1 MEVSIGIYAIIF
13 IFFFLVTPGF
23 LARRFYYHG
32 EFSKQINLNINPFM
46 NVIYSLFTGI
56 MLSLVFIYISNCFIN
71 NAINIDIILSDFDEN
86 FISLN
91 SEVNQNERFNG
102 LTNNMKSYYLPFIG
116 AIYVFSAMVGY
127 FSSKVILFFNWD
139 TKWKFLRFNNNW
151 HYQFSGRILKFKKIF
166 SVDFNHKLK
175 VKHTYLD
182 ILVSENGDKATLYS
196 GLYADYD
203 INPQDTTKLEKIHL
217 YKAIRYK
224 KVEDKVE
231 IKNIPGNLFTIMGN
245 NILNINCTYICY
257 DEDETKFRKFIIQKN
272 VLFPLLI
279 ISTLFF
285 LSILVSF
292 IFSIN
297 IINTEWFKLLLSQSF
312 IFKTIFIFTTNIVI
326 GLITPFQIKSL
337 EKRVV
342 FIGFKAYVYK
352 IILSLIMI
360 ILLCIMYFGLP
371 NIILWLF

>member
-1 MEVSIGIYAIIF
+1 MEVSIGIYAIFF

-46 NVIYSLFTGI
+46 NVIYSLFVGI

-71 NAINIDIILSDFDEN
+71 NAINIDTILSDFDEN
-86 FISLN
+86 FITPN
-91 SEVNQNERFNG
+91 SKINQSERFYG

-116 AIYVFSAMVGY
+116 TIYVFSAIVGY

-151 HYQFSGRILKFKKIF
+151 HYQFSGRILKFKKNL
-166 SVDFNHKLK
+166 SVGFNHKLK
-175 VKHTYLD
+175 VKYTYLD
-182 ILVSENGDKATLYS
+182 ILVAENGDKATLYS

-203 INPQDTTKLEKIHL
+203 INPLDTTKLEKIHL
-217 YKAIRYK
+217 YKATRYK
-224 KVEDKVE
+224 KTKDTVE

-257 DEDETKFRKFIIQKN
+257 DEDETKFKRFIIQKN
-272 VLFPLLI
+272 ILFPFLI
-279 ISTLFF
+279 ISTVFF

-297 IINTEWFKLLLSQSF
+297 IINTDWYDLLLNQSF
-312 IFKTIFIFTTNIVI
+312 IFKTIFIFTINIVI
-326 GLITPFQIKSL
+326 GLITPFQIKNL

-342 FIGFKAYVYK
+342 FIGFKPYFYK
-352 IILSLIMI
+352 IVLSIIMI
-360 ILLCIMYFGLP
+360 IILCIMYFGLT
-371 NIILWLF
+371 NIMTSLF